1 MANKDYISTINEL
14 SATEG
19 VFTTAQA
26 TRMGITRKALS
37 QAVSSGRAER
47 IIHGA
52 YRLTGTP
59 ESFVDELSAVW
70 KLTSPSSFTYERM
83 KEKDWD
89 GITIGGVTAASLLG
103 IGDFYLSPYR
113 IYAPK
118 RINSRIASA
127 SFAKRQIPFGE
138 VVWVDSLPV
147 TCAER
152 VLVDLCLDYEDPSL
166 IGDTFNDAVGKGADI
181 EKVVV
186 IADRI
191 ASNRGSRNA
200 LSVLYRLIPAAREIA
215 NEI

>member
-1 MANKDYISTINEL
+1 MANNNYISVINEL

-26 TRMGITRKALS
+26 TRLGITRKALS

-52 YRLTGTP
+52 YRLAGTP
-59 ESFVDELSAVW
+59 ESFIDELSAVW

-83 KEKDWD
+83 KEIDWD
-89 GITIGGVTAASLLG
+89 GIAIGGATAACLLG

-118 RINSRIASA
+118 RINSRIESA
-127 SFAKRQIPFGE
+127 SFAKRQITFGE
-138 VVWVDSLPV
+138 VFWVEGLPV

-152 VLVDLCLDYEDPSL
+152 TLVDLCLDYEDPSL
-166 IGDTFNDAVGKGADI
+166 IEDAFDDAIGKGADI
-181 EKVVV
+181 EKAMA
-186 IADRI
+186 IADRVTSKR
-191 ASNRGSRNA
+191 AARDA
-200 LSVLYRLIPAAREIA
+200 LSVLYRLIFGEGKVD
-215 NEI
+215 E